1 MAAPND
7 PRTEFGLSCPSGGAF
22 YICADAPT
30 RFIGCCGVDP
40 CSHAFGGEC
49 PRTQLFDASFSASS
63 SGDILAQGS
72 MTPEGDNRGGYG
84 LWYICANMHPPFLGC
99 CSNDPCVW
107 KSCLDGNL
115 VPAVMSGD
123 ERNASQFEVPGTM
136 TSASPAGGLVSST
149 TDSSTPVNRGQLL
162 DGNSQRTPHDTDGRL
177 LSPVISDS
185 FHSPHHSQLS
195 ELEGNSEVISALH
208 PKSSVAR

>member
-136 TSASPAGGLVSST
+136 TSASPAGEWCGRRKRRWQLDENADRTDCRYHVGRCGGPAVCRGIVSV
-149 TDSSTPVNRGQLL
+149 DEAQRAEIY
-162 DGNSQRTPHDTDGRL
+162 DGCAGTRMWT
-177 LSPVISDS
+177 
-185 FHSPHHSQLS
+185 
-195 ELEGNSEVISALH
+195 
-208 PKSSVAR
+208 